1 MRKVEKLMKY
11 DKKAFTII
19 ELVFVIVVLG
29 ILAAVAI
36 PKFSATRDD
45 AIDARIKKQINA
57 IRTSIE
63 NERMAHLQ
71 TVNGMKNSGNGT
83 LTLYYDY
90 QPWLGDTYLLRHDGT
105 VPESAILMQD
115 VDTFQFR
122 AVGDLIKVQLCVR
135 DSNISRDG
143 GYSIC
148 KEKTVF

>member
-1 MRKVEKLMKY
+1 MIINN
-11 DKKAFTII
+11 KKAFTLI

-29 ILAAVAI
+29 ILAAIAV

-45 AIDARIKKQINA
+45 AIEAKVKEQVNA
-57 IRTSIE
+57 IRTAIA
-63 NERMAHLQ
+63 NERQAYIQ
-71 TVNGMKNSGNGT
+71 AVGGMKNSGNGT

-90 QPWLGDTYLLRHDGT
+90 QPWKGETYANGK
-105 VPESAILMQD
+105 SSIIMQD
-115 VDTFQFR
+115 VDTFRFR
-122 AVGDLIKVQLCVR
+122 AVGDLIKVQLCVT

>member
-1 MRKVEKLMKY
+1 MKTNR
-11 DKKAFTII
+11 KAFTMI

-45 AIDARIKKQINA
+45 AIEARVKEQINA

-63 NERMAHLQ
+63 NERQAHIQ
-71 TVNGMKNSGNGT
+71 AVGGMENSNNDGN

-90 QPWLGDTYLLRHDGT
+90 QPWFG
-105 VPESAILMQD
+105 ESYTAGKSAVIMQN
-115 VDTFQFR
+115 VDTFRFR
-122 AVGDLIKVQLCVR
+122 AIGDLIKVQLCVR

>member
-1 MRKVEKLMKY
+1 MIANN
-11 DKKAFTII
+11 KKAFTML
-19 ELVFVIVVLG
+19 EMTFVIVVLG

-36 PKFSATRDD
+36 PKFTATRDD
-45 AIDARIKKQINA
+45 AIEARVKKQITA

-63 NERMAHLQ
+63 NERQAHLQ
-71 TVNGMKNSGNGT
+71 SVGGMENSGNGT

-90 QPWLGDTYLLRHDGT
+90 QPWKGENYTNGK
-105 VPESAILMQD
+105 SAVIMQD
-115 VDTFQFR
+115 VDTFRFR
-122 AVGDLIKVQLCVR
+122 TVGDLIKVQLCVK

>member
-1 MRKVEKLMKY
+1 MKTN
-11 DKKAFTII
+11 KKAFTMI

-45 AIDARIKKQINA
+45 AIEAKVKEQVNA

-63 NERMAHLQ
+63 NEKQAHIQ
-71 TVNGMKNSGNGT
+71 SVGGMQNSNNDGN
-83 LTLYYDY
+83 LTLYYGY
-90 QPWLGDTYLLRHDGT
+90 QPWNGQTYLQGKSQ
-105 VPESAILMQD
+105 VIMQN
-115 VDTFQFR
+115 VDTFRFR
-122 AVGDLIKVQLCVR
+122 TLGDLIKVQLCVR
-135 DSNISRDG
+135 DANVSRDG